1 MITVI
6 SPAKTLDFE
15 APGSTRKHTQPEF
28 IGRSAELVE
37 EARQMSP
44 DDIRALMGVSDNIAQ
59 LNHRRFMNWSVPF
72 DLDNA
77 KQAIF
82 AFKGDVYT
90 GLEAETLSAK
100 QLNYAQK
107 HLRILSGLY
116 GLLRPLDLMQA
127 YRLEMGLKFANS
139 GGANLYQ
146 FWGDQISAALNAQFK
161 KLKQDVLVNLA
172 SNEYVKAVKA
182 KSLNAEVITP
192 VFKDLK
198 SGKYKVISF
207 YAKRA
212 RGEMARYIIE
222 NEIEDPAGLRKFKR
236 SGYKYNKAEST
247 ARELVFTRDTP
258 PTPKSR

>member
-1 MITVI
+1 MIIVI

-15 APGSTRKHTQPEF
+15 AAPPSRKATQPELLS
-28 IGRSAELVE
+28 RSSELV
-37 EARQMSP
+37 ADAQHMSP
-44 DDIRALMGVSDNIAQ
+44 DDIRALMGVSENIAQ
-59 LNHRRFMNWSVPF
+59 LNHTRFMNWATPF
-72 DLDNA
+72 SLDNA

-90 GLEAETLSAK
+90 GLDAETLTLK

-116 GLLRPLDLMQA
+116 GLLRPLDLMQP

-146 FWGDQISAALNAQFK
+146 FWGDQLSDALNAQLK

-172 SNEYVKAVKA
+172 SNEYFKAVKA
-182 KSLNAEVITP
+182 KNINADIITP

-207 YAKRA
+207 YAKKA
-212 RGEMARYIIE
+212 RGEMTRYIIE
-222 NEIEDPAGLRKFKR
+222 NEIEDPAGLRKFR
-236 SGYKYNKAEST
+236 CSGYKYNKAEST
-247 ARELVFTRDTP
+247 ARELVFTRDIP
-258 PTPKSR
+258 PSAKK

>member
-15 APGSTRKHTQPEF
+15 VPGTTRKSSQPEF
-28 IGRSAELVE
+28 LQRSGELIE
-37 EARQMSP
+37 DARALSP
-44 DDIRALMGVSDNIAQ
+44 EDIRALMGVSDNIAQ
-59 LNHRRFMNWSVPF
+59 LNHRRFMNWSAPF

-82 AFKGDVYT
+82 AFQGDVYT
-90 GLEAETLSAK
+90 GLDADTLNFK

-116 GLLRPLDLMQA
+116 GLLRPLDLMQP
-127 YRLEMGLKFANS
+127 YRLEMGLKFSNR

-146 FWGDQISAALNAQFK
+146 FWGDQISDALNAQLK
-161 KLKQDVLVNLA
+161 KSKQDVLVNLA
-172 SNEYVKAVKA
+172 SNEYFKAVRPKN
-182 KSLNAEVITP
+182 LNAEVITP
-192 VFKDLK
+192 IFKDLK

-207 YAKRA
+207 YAKKA
-212 RGEMARYIIE
+212 RGEMSRYIIE
-222 NEIEDPAGLRKFKR
+222 NEVEDPAGLRKFKKG
-236 SGYKYNKAEST
+236 GYKYNKAEST

-258 PTPKSR
+258 PAAK

>member
-15 APGSTRKHTQPEF
+15 TPPGSRKASQPELLQ
-28 IGRSAELVE
+28 RSAQLVKD
-37 EARQMSP
+37 AQQMSP
-44 DDIRALMGVSDNIAQ
+44 DDIRALMGVSENIAQ
-59 LNHRRFMNWSVPF
+59 LNHRRFMNWSTPF
-72 DLDNA
+72 SLDNA

-90 GLEAETLSAK
+90 GLDAQTLNTK

-139 GGANLYQ
+139 DGANLYQ
-146 FWGDQISAALNAQFK
+146 FWGDQISDGLNAQLK

-172 SNEYVKAVKA
+172 SNEYFKAVRA
-182 KSLNAEVITP
+182 KNLNAEVITP

-222 NEIEDPAGLRKFKR
+222 NEIEEVAGLRKFKG

-258 PTPKSR
+258 PATGK